1 MRRRAIVQAYLDES
15 GERSHAPVLVLAGF
29 IAPYTATEKRQI
41 YNFPWKA
48 RRQIP
53 GVQFITMKN
62 PTEDSGGAYFEVR
75 CLGCAMATWKERRA
89 WRRELK
95 DNGVGL

>member
-41 YNFPWKA
+41 YNFPG
-48 RRQIP
+48 RR
-53 GVQFITMKN
+53 GVRYLASNFITMKKPN
-62 PTEDSGGAYFEVR
+62 
-75 CLGCAMATWKERRA
+75 
-89 WRRELK
+89 
-95 DNGVGL
+95 

>member
-53 GVQFITMKN
+53 GVQFHYDEKTQLKI
-62 PTEDSGGAYFEVR
+62 
-75 CLGCAMATWKERRA
+75 
-89 WRRELK
+89 REELISK
-95 DNGVGL
+95 FGV